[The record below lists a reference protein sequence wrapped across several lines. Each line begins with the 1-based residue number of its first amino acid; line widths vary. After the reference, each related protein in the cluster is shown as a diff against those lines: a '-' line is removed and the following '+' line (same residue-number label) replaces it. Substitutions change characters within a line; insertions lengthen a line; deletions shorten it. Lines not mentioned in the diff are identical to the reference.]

1 MVPKLNSSLMCG
13 RFFNNK
19 LRMET
24 SWRGKPLGGGGPPE
38 ETSLGDTFEENLLEI
53 FNNLILHTSD
63 HLNNLLRF
71 NIIHFYILLG

>member
-1 MVPKLNSSLMCG
+1 MVPKLNSFMMCG

-24 SWRGKPLGGGGPPE
+24 SWRGKPLGGGNLLGKPPWG
-38 ETSLGDTFEENLLEI
+38 TPSGENLLEI
-53 FNNLILHTSD
+53 FNNLILHLSD